1 MSKFQL
7 DNLILWINW
16 RLRFILVKRHGSI
29 PLRYPLRFS
38 MLKLAYKPS
47 FARTGRC
54 KPISNPIY
62 ILWSP
67 EETFPWI
74 RWLSLISPNIFEII
88 PICNLYIKA
97 ICTSISPKPFT
108 TITYLYSNPYK
119 LFISWREILCWFL
132 SFRNMYMSMWVQIP
146 FLNPIHKFFHDLL
159 LFDK

>member
-1 MSKFQL
+1 M
-7 DNLILWINW
+7 
-16 RLRFILVKRHGSI
+16 VKRHGSI
-29 PLRYPLRFS
+29 PLRYHLIFS

-54 KPISNPIY
+54 KPIANPIY

-74 RWLSLISPNIFEII
+74 RWLSLISPNTFENI

-97 ICTSISPKPFT
+97 ICTSISPKPVT

-119 LFISWREILCWFL
+119 LFISWRETLCWNYIYIYIYL
-132 SFRNMYMSMWVQIP
+132 SMWVQIL
-146 FLNPIHKFFHDLL
+146 FLKPIHKFFHDLL
-159 LFDK
+159 FFDK